1 MTQRVIR
8 IERVS
13 SRKGVTEE
21 PEVTAKGYK
30 LGDPSF
36 GDKKHY
42 AENAVYVRTLEEAAV
57 LIGKGFSLW
66 MGAKGKRASLISPG
80 SLRILWNNGDVAP

>member
-1 MTQRVIR
+1 MTKRVIR

-30 LGDPSF
+30 LGDPRF
-36 GDKKHY
+36 GGKKHH
-42 AENAVYVRTLEEAAV
+42 AENATYVRTLEEAAV

-66 MGAKGKRASLISPG
+66 MGAKDKRGSLISPG
-80 SLRILWNNGDVAP
+80 SLRILWNNGDVAT

>member
-1 MTQRVIR
+1 MTTRVIR

-13 SRKGVTEE
+13 SRNGVTEE

-30 LGDPSF
+30 LGDPRF
-36 GDKKHY
+36 GDKKHH
-42 AENAVYVRTLEEAAV
+42 AENAVYVRTLQEAAV